1 MSMNSE
7 RKIEEYFKRKRE
19 KEDMEKRNPL
29 LKKIKKKQKLG
40 RRKRINNDNYK

>member
-1 MSMNSE
+1 MNSE
-7 RKIEEYFKRKRE
+7 RKIEEYFKKKRE

-29 LKKIKKKQKLG
+29 LKKIKKQKLG

>member
-1 MSMNSE
+1 MNSE

-19 KEDMEKRNPL
+19 KKDMEKKNPL
-29 LKKIKKKQKLG
+29 LKKIEKQKLG